1 MYKGECGDMWS
12 IPRPRQNDEGG
23 RYGTGILGRNYT
35 EGQLV
40 EVHVVLTA
48 VHLGYFEFRLCP
60 KSSAEE
66 LVTQEC
72 LDQHLLQ
79 LEDGST
85 RLPIEIES
93 HSDYFPVIQLP
104 AGITCDHC
112 VIQWWYTTGMVI
124 FHHIFSFF
132 IAIY

>member
-1 MYKGECGDMWS
+1 MWS

-23 RYGTGILGRNYT
+23 RYGTGIIGRNYT
-35 EGQLV
+35 EGQQV
-40 EVHVVLTA
+40 QVHVVLTA
-48 VHLGYFEFRLCP
+48 GHLGYFEFRLCP

-72 LDQHLLQ
+72 LDQNLLE

-85 RLPIEIES
+85 RYPILSEAAV
-93 HSDYFPVIQLP
+93 DYFPVIQLP